1 MGVQRLVP
9 LVGFVLLAL
18 GIPPL
23 LARDAEPPPAPP
35 PPAAVEAPVTG
46 TAAVET
52 VELTPPRVD
61 GLAAPIV
68 RVLHARGFLGASDQE
83 SLAGELPASVIAV
96 LVDDGAV
103 LAVAVESP

>member
-18 GIPPL
+18 GLPPL
-23 LARDAEPPPAPP
+23 LARDAEPPPPT
-35 PPAAVEAPVTG
+35 AVEAPVTG
-46 TAAVET
+46 EAVVET
-52 VELTPPRVD
+52 VELAPPRVD

-96 LVDDGAV
+96 LVDEGAV